1 MDFMSGS
8 MVCGRRFRTFIL
20 IVDCTCE
27 SLAIEIDTSLST
39 KRNIRTLER
48 VIFERGKPK
57 MITTDNGP
65 EFTSKELE
73 IWSKENDIIIQF
85 IQPGKPMQNGY
96 VERFNRIYRESI
108 LDANLFFELEQ
119 ITELTEEW
127 MNITTD
133 DLMNLSII

>member
-1 MDFMSGS
+1 
-8 MVCGRRFRTFIL
+8 
-20 IVDCTCE
+20 
-27 SLAIEIDTSLST
+27 
-39 KRNIRTLER
+39 
-48 VIFERGKPK
+48 
-57 MITTDNGP
+57 
-65 EFTSKELE
+65 
-73 IWSKENDIIIQF
+73 
-85 IQPGKPMQNGY
+85 MQNGY